1 MRIRLVHK
9 QALLL
14 VTAVLIAVLAMGA
27 LSAWNL
33 RNGFSDFLATRD
45 VERLEQFAQLISETA
60 IKEGGIASME
70 SKNIRLPELLQQ
82 FGRSIGMSPVRA
94 MNAAL
99 PHQEIKDFLNL
110 RPPPRPVD
118 SIDAFKDRIA
128 IYSLDG
134 QATLGVGFNPEP
146 ETSIDRPVIVND
158 EIVAMVRMAKL
169 KPVPNE
175 VEFRFLN
182 IQYQSMAVVAI
193 VLLLTTMVGAFWVS
207 GHWVTPLIE
216 VQSATEKIAQ
226 GKFETRLKTQRSD
239 EIGDTMRNVNQMAVS
254 LQSLEN
260 SRRKWLADISHEL
273 RTPLTVLRGE
283 IDATIDGIIKQSPES
298 IQSLKEE
305 VLKLNALVDD
315 LHLLAIADLQALPC
329 YFEDVDAAELVRAI
343 VHRFQLQAEHLGLC
357 MALQIHT
364 TSPLWVRWD
373 AKRIEQLIGN
383 LLGNSL
389 RYTDAPGQIFI
400 ALSSTATGR
409 VLLQIEDTSPSVSV
423 EELPKIFEP
432 LFRSDASRNRSTGGS
447 GLGLA
452 ICMQIAKAHHGELN
466 AQKSQWGGVKLNLQ
480 LPFDGE
486 MAS

>member
-128 IYSLDG
+128 IYSLVG

-260 SRRKWLADISHEL
+260 SRRKWLADI
-273 RTPLTVLRGE
+273 
-283 IDATIDGIIKQSPES
+283 
-298 IQSLKEE
+298 
-305 VLKLNALVDD
+305 
-315 LHLLAIADLQALPC
+315 
-329 YFEDVDAAELVRAI
+329 
-343 VHRFQLQAEHLGLC
+343 
-357 MALQIHT
+357 
-364 TSPLWVRWD
+364 
-373 AKRIEQLIGN
+373 
-383 LLGNSL
+383 
-389 RYTDAPGQIFI
+389 
-400 ALSSTATGR
+400 
-409 VLLQIEDTSPSVSV
+409 
-423 EELPKIFEP
+423 
-432 LFRSDASRNRSTGGS
+432 
-447 GLGLA
+447 
-452 ICMQIAKAHHGELN
+452 
-466 AQKSQWGGVKLNLQ
+466 
-480 LPFDGE
+480 
-486 MAS
+486 